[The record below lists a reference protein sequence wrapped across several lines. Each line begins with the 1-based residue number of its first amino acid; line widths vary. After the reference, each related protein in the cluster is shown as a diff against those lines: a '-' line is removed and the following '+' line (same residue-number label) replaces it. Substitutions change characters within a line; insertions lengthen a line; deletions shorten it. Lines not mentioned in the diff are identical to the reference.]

1 VAEDVSTED
10 RILDAAHTVFVR
22 KGTQNA
28 NLKDIAEQADVNQA
42 LLHYYFRN
50 KKTLADTVFERVAS
64 DFIPKIQS
72 AFVADQPIPEKVETI
87 VHRYMRLIKQNPYL
101 PVYVV
106 GELNQNPEEMK
117 ERLRSMGVAPFD
129 KLDLLDEQL
138 QRAADAGEIRPISA
152 EQFIVN
158 VLSLAIFPFIGRPL
172 LKTVLD
178 MNEDAFETFI
188 DERADTL
195 SDLIMNGLRPT

>member
-1 VAEDVSTED
+1 
-10 RILDAAHTVFVR
+10 
-22 KGTQNA
+22 
-28 NLKDIAEQADVNQA
+28 
-42 LLHYYFRN
+42 
-50 KKTLADTVFERVAS
+50 
-64 DFIPKIQS
+64 
-72 AFVADQPIPEKVETI
+72 
-87 VHRYMRLIKQNPYL
+87 
-101 PVYVV
+101 
-106 GELNQNPEEMK
+106 MK

-178 MNEDAFETFI
+178 MDEDAFETFI